1 MTIDH
6 LINDNGGGESTL
18 NEDFDT
24 WLKCFFKKE
33 LNLFLKYLQSKLW
46 TTKVNDA

>member
-1 MTIDH
+1 MIRSQIAKMTIDH

-24 WLKCFFKKE
+24 
-33 LNLFLKYLQSKLW
+33 
-46 TTKVNDA
+46 